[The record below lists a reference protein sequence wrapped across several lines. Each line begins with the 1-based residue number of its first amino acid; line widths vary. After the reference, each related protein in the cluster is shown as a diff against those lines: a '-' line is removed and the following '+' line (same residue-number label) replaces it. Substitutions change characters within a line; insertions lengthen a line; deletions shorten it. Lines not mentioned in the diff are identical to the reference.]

1 MYVPQTEVVC
11 VSSDDTIEER
21 EWAISQEAIRETV
34 AREEE
39 IRWELAVEESMRE
52 ERKNYRR
59 DDRWRGRRE
68 EAFRPSRLKALKR
81 FLNWLLG
88 GEI

>member
-1 MYVPQTEVVC
+1 M
-11 VSSDDTIEER
+11 SSDDTIEER
-21 EWAISQEAIRETV
+21 EWAIRQEAIREMV

-39 IRWELAVEESMRE
+39 IGWRLAVEESLRE
-52 ERKNYRR
+52 ERKRYYSNSRR
-59 DDRWRGRRE
+59 GDRWRGRKE
-68 EAFRPSRLKALKR
+68 EAFRPSRFKALKR

>member
-1 MYVPQTEVVC
+1 M
-11 VSSDDTIEER
+11 
-21 EWAISQEAIRETV
+21 V

-39 IRWELAVEESMRE
+39 IRWRLAVEESLRE
-52 ERKNYRR
+52 ERKRYYSRR

-68 EAFRPSRLKALKR
+68 EAFRPSRFKALKR

>member
-1 MYVPQTEVVC
+1 M
-11 VSSDDTIEER
+11 SSDDTIEER
-21 EWAISQEAIRETV
+21 EWAIRQEAIREMI

-39 IRWELAVEESMRE
+39 IRWRLAVEESLRE
-52 ERKNYRR
+52 ERKRYYSRR
-59 DDRWRGRRE
+59 NDRWRGRRE

>member
-1 MYVPQTEVVC
+1 M
-11 VSSDDTIEER
+11 SSDDTIEER
-21 EWAISQEAIRETV
+21 EWAIRQEAIREMV
-34 AREEE
+34 AREEA
-39 IRWELAVEESMRE
+39 IRWELAVKESLRE
-52 ERKNYRR
+52 ERKRYYGRR

-81 FLNWLLG
+81 FLSWLLG

>member
-1 MYVPQTEVVC
+1 M
-11 VSSDDTIEER
+11 SSDDTIEER
-21 EWAISQEAIRETV
+21 EWAIRQEAIREMV

-39 IRWELAVEESMRE
+39 IRWRLAVEESLRE
-52 ERKNYRR
+52 ERKRYYSRR
-59 DDRWRGRRE
+59 DERWRGRRE
-68 EAFRPSRLKALKR
+68 DAFRPSRLKALKR

>member
-1 MYVPQTEVVC
+1 M
-11 VSSDDTIEER
+11 SSDDTIEER
-21 EWAISQEAIRETV
+21 EWAIRQEAIREMV

-39 IRWELAVEESMRE
+39 IRWRLAVEESLRE
-52 ERKNYRR
+52 ERKRYYGRR
-59 DDRWRGRRE
+59 DERWRGRRE
-68 EAFRPSRLKALKR
+68 DAFRPSRLKALKR

>member
-1 MYVPQTEVVC
+1 M
-11 VSSDDTIEER
+11 SSDDTIEEK
-21 EWAISQEAIRETV
+21 EWAIRQEAIREMI
-34 AREEE
+34 AREEA
-39 IRWELAVEESMRE
+39 IRWEMAVKESLRE
-52 ERKNYRR
+52 ERKRYYSRR
-59 DDRWRGRRE
+59 DDRWRGRKE

>member
-1 MYVPQTEVVC
+1 

-21 EWAISQEAIRETV
+21 EWVIRQEAIKEMI

-39 IRWELAVEESMRE
+39 IRWRLAVEESLRE
-52 ERKNYRR
+52 ERKRYYGRR
-59 DDRWRGRRE
+59 DERWRGRRE

>member
-1 MYVPQTEVVC
+1 M
-11 VSSDDTIEER
+11 SSDDTIEER
-21 EWAISQEAIRETV
+21 EWAIRQEAIREMV

-39 IRWELAVEESMRE
+39 IRWRLAVEESLKE
-52 ERKNYRR
+52 ERKKYYSRR
-59 DDRWRGRRE
+59 DDKWLGRKE

>member
-1 MYVPQTEVVC
+1 M
-11 VSSDDTIEER
+11 SSDDTIEER
-21 EWAISQEAIRETV
+21 EWAIRQEAIREMV

-39 IRWELAVEESMRE
+39 IRWRLAVEESLRKERE
-52 ERKNYRR
+52 RYYSIR
-59 DDRWRGRRE
+59 DEGWRGRKE

>member
-1 MYVPQTEVVC
+1 M
-11 VSSDDTIEER
+11 SSDDTIEER
-21 EWAISQEAIRETV
+21 EWATRQEAIREMV

-39 IRWELAVEESMRE
+39 IRWRLAVEESLRK
-52 ERKNYRR
+52 ERKNYYSRR
-59 DDRWRGRRE
+59 DERWRGRRE
-68 EAFRPSRLKALKR
+68 DAFRPSRLKALKR

>member
-1 MYVPQTEVVC
+1 M
-11 VSSDDTIEER
+11 SSDDTIEER
-21 EWAISQEAIRETV
+21 EWAIRQEAIREMI

-39 IRWELAVEESMRE
+39 IRWRLAVEESLRE
-52 ERKNYRR
+52 ERKRYYNRR
-59 DDRWRGRRE
+59 DERWRGRRE
-68 EAFRPSRLKALKR
+68 DAFKPSRLKALKR

>member
-1 MYVPQTEVVC
+1 M
-11 VSSDDTIEER
+11 SSDDTIEER
-21 EWAISQEAIRETV
+21 EWAIRQEAIREMA

-39 IRWELAVEESMRE
+39 IRWRLAVEESLRE
-52 ERKNYRR
+52 ERKRYYSRR
-59 DDRWRGRRE
+59 DERWRGRRE
-68 EAFRPSRLKALKR
+68 EAFSPSRLKALKR

>member
-1 MYVPQTEVVC
+1 M
-11 VSSDDTIEER
+11 SSDDTIEER
-21 EWAISQEAIRETV
+21 EWAIRQEAIREMV
-34 AREEE
+34 AREEA
-39 IRWELAVEESMRE
+39 IRWELAVKESLRE
-52 ERKNYRR
+52 ERKRYYGRR

>member
-1 MYVPQTEVVC
+1 M
-11 VSSDDTIEER
+11 SSDDTIEER
-21 EWAISQEAIRETV
+21 EWAIRQEAIREMV

-39 IRWELAVEESMRE
+39 IRWRLAVEESMRE
-52 ERKNYRR
+52 ERKRYYSRR
-59 DDRWRGRRE
+59 DERWRGRRE
-68 EAFRPSRLKALKR
+68 EAFKPSRLKALKR

>member
-1 MYVPQTEVVC
+1 M
-11 VSSDDTIEER
+11 SSDDTIEER
-21 EWAISQEAIRETV
+21 EWAIRQEAIREMV

-39 IRWELAVEESMRE
+39 IRWRLAVEESLRG
-52 ERKNYRR
+52 ERKRYYGRR

-68 EAFRPSRLKALKR
+68 DAFRPSRLEALKR